1 VLLCENCVS
10 ENIGIGNSRTLL
22 KNKLTQIHRKS
33 EDKEKKMNE
42 WMQKKKKN
50 TPYFVKNSR
59 ICCHFYTEF
68 YPYFYFIFCYL
79 IFNFIF

>member
-10 ENIGIGNSRTLL
+10 ENIGSGNSRTLL

-33 EDKEKKMNE
+33 EDKEKKNE
-42 WMQKKKKN
+42 WMNAKKKKLHL
-50 TPYFVKNSR
+50 TSLKIVECVV
-59 ICCHFYTEF
+59 IFYTEF

-79 IFNFIF
+79 FI

>member
-10 ENIGIGNSRTLL
+10 ENIGSGNSRTLL

-42 WMQKKKKN
+42 
-50 TPYFVKNSR
+50 
-59 ICCHFYTEF
+59 
-68 YPYFYFIFCYL
+68 
-79 IFNFIF
+79 